1 MQKCLETHFILVL
14 FYLSPKYNLIIFII
28 IIFKF
33 FIVCVFTFL
42 SLMLLKPNKEKLT
55 RRVYYR
61 EVFYI
66 EE

>member
-1 MQKCLETHFILVL
+1 MQKCLETHFILEL